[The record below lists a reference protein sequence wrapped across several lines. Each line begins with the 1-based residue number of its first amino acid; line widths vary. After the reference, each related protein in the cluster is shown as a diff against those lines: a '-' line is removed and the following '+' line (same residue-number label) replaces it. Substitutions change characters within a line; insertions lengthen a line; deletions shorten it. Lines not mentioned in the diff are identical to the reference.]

1 MIKKQNLLKQLFL
14 IVLLACTFAVVG
26 CEDVE
31 DETVLHEITETGS
44 PVADQDQN
52 QSVTDSK
59 TIIEATARYIDS
71 GKSPTISPQD
81 VFDNVVNGHSSDY
94 FLISLQ
100 KPEDYAKG
108 HVKGAI
114 NIPYGQFYK
123 KETLNKIPKNKK
135 IVTIC
140 YTGHTA
146 SQAAMLL
153 NQLGYEAY
161 SMKFGMIGW
170 TSNPGPMG
178 TVKFF
183 TKPADYPVDVTPVD
197 VQPSNNLPNINS
209 GKSSKEDIIL
219 TATERYL
226 TSGKSPTISAEDI
239 YKAITTGDNNY
250 FLVSLQK
257 PEDYAKGHV
266 KGAINIPYSQLVKEN
281 QLRKLPLDKKI
292 VLICYTGHTASYST
306 MFLNQ
311 LGYDAYALKFGQM
324 GWSSNTAPM
333 GTVKFFTKPADYEVT
348 AN

>member
-1 MIKKQNLLKQLFL
+1 MFKKKHLYSLALFL
-14 IVLLACTFAVVG
+14 VVLILSLPLSG
-26 CEDVE
+26 CEEE
-31 DETVLHEITETGS
+31 DETVLHEIVDDSAVIAGQS
-44 PVADQDQN
+44 SN
-52 QSVTDSK
+52 QATND
-59 TIIEATARYIDS
+59 TQIIIETTAKYLDA

-81 VFDNVVNGHSSDY
+81 VYKNVVVGGDTGY

-123 KETLNKIPKNKK
+123 KENLNKIPRDKK

-161 SMKFGMIGW
+161 AMKFGMMGW
-170 TSNPGPMG
+170 TSNPAPMG

-183 TKPADYPVDVTPVD
+183 TKPADYPVDTAIVEAEPKND
-197 VQPSNNLPNINS
+197 LPQLNT
-209 GKSSKEDIIL
+209 GKSTREEIIISAAESYL
-219 TATERYL
+219 TA
-226 TSGKSPTISAEDI
+226 GKSPTISPDDI
-239 YKAITTGDNNY
+239 FKAVSSGDRTY
-250 FLVSLQK
+250 YLVSLQK

-266 KGAINIPYSQLVKEN
+266 KGAINIPFAQIAKESN
-281 QLRKLPLDKKI
+281 LKKLPKDKKI
-292 VLICYTGHTASYST
+292 VLICYTGHTASFGT

-311 LGYDAYALKFGQM
+311 LGYDAYAMKFGQM
-324 GWSSNTAPM
+324 GWSSNPAPM
-333 GTVKFFTKPADYEVT
+333 GTVKFYTKPADYEIT
-348 AN
+348 LN

>member
-1 MIKKQNLLKQLFL
+1 MFKKKHFCSLVIFLLIL
-14 IVLLACTFAVVG
+14 VLSLPLVG
-26 CEDVE
+26 CEEED
-31 DETVLHEITETGS
+31 DETVLHEIVDDSAVIAEKS
-44 PVADQDQN
+44 ANQDTNDTQI
-52 QSVTDSK
+52 
-59 TIIEATARYIDS
+59 IIEATAKYLDA

-81 VFDNVVNGHSSDY
+81 VYKIITGRDTGY
-94 FLISLQ
+94 LLISLQ

-123 KETLNKIPKNKK
+123 KENLNKISRDKK

-161 SMKFGMIGW
+161 SMKFGMMGW
-170 TSNPGPMG
+170 TSNPAPMG

-183 TKPADYPVDVTPVD
+183 AKPADYPVDTSPVEAEPKND
-197 VQPSNNLPNINS
+197 LPQLNT
-209 GKSSKEDIIL
+209 GKNSKEEIIIS
-219 TATERYL
+219 ATENYL
-226 TSGKSPTISAEDI
+226 SAGKSPTVGPEDIFKAISA
-239 YKAITTGDNNY
+239 GDKTY

-266 KGAINIPYSQLVKEN
+266 KGAINIPFSQIAKETN
-281 QLRKLPLDKKI
+281 LKKIPKDKKI
-292 VLICYTGHTASYST
+292 VLICYTGHTASFST

-311 LGYDAYALKFGQM
+311 LGYDAYAMKFGQM
-324 GWSSNTAPM
+324 GWSSNQAPM
-333 GTVKFFTKPADYEVT
+333 GTVKFYTKPADYEIT
-348 AN
+348 SN